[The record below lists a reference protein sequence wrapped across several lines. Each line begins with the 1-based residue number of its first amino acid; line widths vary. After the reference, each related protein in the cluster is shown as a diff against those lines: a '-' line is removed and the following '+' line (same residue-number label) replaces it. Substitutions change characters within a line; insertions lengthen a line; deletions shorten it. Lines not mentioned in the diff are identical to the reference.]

1 MQENFQK
8 ENYHQL
14 VNINLAE
21 LPIEKTLENLLFV
34 NLDYTDVSKLKKIH
48 NINVKQQSHLLKSLD
63 SILNN
68 TKKLKKGK

>member
-1 MQENFQK
+1 MQEEFQK
-8 ENYHQL
+8 ENYQEL
-14 VNINLAE
+14 VTINLAE

-34 NLDYTDVSKLKKIH
+34 NVDYKDVSKLKKIH

-63 SILNN
+63 SILTN